1 MSTRFAALTLTG
13 LLLTACGRQVIPSA
27 QNLAAQAPQMSA
39 SQAQRLDAARARL
52 QSRSLSSQALEG
64 EQVTASREVTL
75 PVRSD
80 DGSLTGT
87 VTVRLEV
94 VRTATSA
101 YANTVWTYNYPH
113 YAEGGALV
121 QLTTQGGTFLA
132 KSSSLR
138 VLSFRP
144 PSEGGVLP
152 QTQALQT
159 AYATSNL
166 NEPLCASAS
175 GGLKYNGTFSFH
187 MPITEGPQTPDTSFD
202 LSVCESAPPV
212 NVPTPPVTAPKDP
225 FAYTDLS
232 VHLKYNANWTK
243 SIASIGLEGAPDG
256 SYMDGVYLISIDPA
270 CDRTGTVADDVPLYV
285 GDFWTEAQPPS
296 QTVADRTFTDKARP
310 YIHPATAV
318 LATARVFDAQGN
330 FIREVEDM
338 SCLAEQ

>member
-13 LLLTACGRQVIPSA
+13 LLLTACGRQVIPSS

-202 LSVCESAPPV
+202 LSVCESQPPV
-212 NVPTPPVTAPKDP
+212 DVPTPPAPTDP
-225 FAYTDLS
+225 FEFTQL
-232 VHLKYNANWTK
+232 NAWMTFNAKRTK
-243 SIASIGLEGAPDG
+243 SITHIALEGAPEG
-256 SYMDGVYLISIDPA
+256 SHMDGVYLISIDPA
-270 CDRTGTVADDVPLYV
+270 CDQTGEVADDVPLYV

>member
-1 MSTRFAALTLTG
+1 MQKRFAALTLTG
-13 LLLTACGRQVIPSA
+13 LLLTACGRQVVPLTQTPA
-27 QNLAAQAPQMSA
+27 TTPQMSA

-52 QSRSLSSQALEG
+52 QSRSLRSQALEG

-132 KSSSLR
+132 KSSGLR
-138 VLSFRP
+138 ILSFRP

-152 QTQALQT
+152 QTQELQT
-159 AYATSNL
+159 GPATSNL

-187 MPITEGPQTPDTSFD
+187 MPITEGPLTPDTNFN
-202 LSVCESAPPV
+202 LSVCESQPPV
-212 NVPTPPVTAPKDP
+212 DVPTPPAPTDP
-225 FAYTDLS
+225 FEYTQLNAWMT
-232 VHLKYNANWTK
+232 YNAKRTK
-243 SIASIGLEGAPDG
+243 STTHIALEGAPVG

-270 CDRTGTVADDVPLYV
+270 CDQTGKVADDVPLYV
-285 GDFWTEAQPPS
+285 GDFWTEAHPPS

-338 SCLAEQ
+338 TCLVEQ

>member
-1 MSTRFAALTLTG
+1 
-13 LLLTACGRQVIPSA
+13 
-27 QNLAAQAPQMSA
+27 
-39 SQAQRLDAARARL
+39 
-52 QSRSLSSQALEG
+52 
-64 EQVTASREVTL
+64 
-75 PVRSD
+75 
-80 DGSLTGT
+80 
-87 VTVRLEV
+87 
-94 VRTATSA
+94 
-101 YANTVWTYNYPH
+101 ANTVWTYNYPH

-121 QLTTQGGTFLA
+121 QLATQGGTFLA
-132 KSSSLR
+132 KSSSFR

-152 QTQALQT
+152 QTDTLRT
-159 AYATSNL
+159 NDATNSL
-166 NEPLCASAS
+166 SEPLCASAS

-187 MPITEGPQTPDTSFD
+187 MPITEGPQTPNTDFN

-225 FAYTDLS
+225 FAYTGLS

-243 SIASIGLEGAPDG
+243 SIASIALEGAPDG

-270 CDRTGTVADDVPLYV
+270 CDQTGTVDDDVPLYV

-310 YIHPATAV
+310 YVHPATAV

-338 SCLAEQ
+338 SCLVK